1 MGFLDSVMGQKKEV
15 KEQKPIIAG
24 AGVSASHGAPFTLS
38 IAFRPLRLAARSDGN
53 VDLIATIHNVSGMP
67 QMCSLV
73 VELPKS
79 LGFDGVGLHK
89 TKELRL
95 GQIGADEARE
105 VAVTIVSSSQT
116 TAGLYRLQATAYAHY
131 RDYTHVLNS
140 VSKTVELRVV

>member
-1 MGFLDSVMGQKKEV
+1 MGMFDSLLGKKKEEPAAPAV
-15 KEQKPIIAG
+15 PG
-24 AGVSASHGAPFTLS
+24 AGVSSSHGAPFTLS
-38 IAFRPLRLAARSDGN
+38 IAFRPLRLSARADGS
-53 VDLIATIHNVSGMP
+53 VDLLATVHNVSGMP

-73 VELPKS
+73 VEVPKS

-95 GQIGADEARE
+95 GQLGPDEQKEA
-105 VAVTIVSSSQT
+105 AVTIVGGGQT
-116 TAGLYRLQATAYAHY
+116 QPGSYRLQVTAYAHY